1 MFAIANFFCYHN
13 IRIKSR
19 GSRYNMDFSLD
30 WFTSIPGLLI
40 TGGVIL
46 LIIALI
52 ILIVTSGKKKKQK
65 KQDEQASG
73 NEPATTTQ
81 ATQAMPNTANNNGAV
96 PEMNSPAMTGGTIM
110 DIPAPVATN
119 PTSDMN
125 LNNGMAMP
133 TDTQAGVANVN
144 AMDPMASATI
154 QPTPVVNTPP
164 IQEVP
169 MAPSTPAVEPTT
181 PEQVA
186 PMAPPIEQPT
196 PEPIAPIA
204 PTVEQPTPEP
214 IAPIAPTVE
223 QPTPEPITPMAPS
236 VPMEQISPEQVASV
250 ATTPSQITPEP
261 VASVAPTQAT
271 SQQPQGQPVIYGGAN
286 PIVPEINISEPQ
298 HQIYGGANPL
308 ENTQSIPISNLVGS
322 QQSVV
327 QTPTPEPTIV
337 AQQPAPTPGQPT
349 NPGQ

>member
-1 MFAIANFFCYHN
+1 
-13 IRIKSR
+13 
-19 GSRYNMDFSLD
+19 MDFSLD

-125 LNNGMAMP
+125 MNNGMAMP

-214 IAPIAPTVE
+214 I
-223 QPTPEPITPMAPS
+223 TPMAPS
-236 VPMEQISPEQVASV
+236 VPTEQISPEQVASV

-271 SQQPQGQPVIYGGAN
+271 PQQPQGQPVIYGGAN